1 MGKKKIMVAFGTRPE
16 AIKMAPLVHQLLEEP
31 NQFDVLICVTGQ
43 HREMLDQVLKVF
55 EITPD
60 IDLNV
65 MRQNQDLFDVTS
77 SILLGMREVFAK
89 YQPDIVLVHGD
100 TTTTMAT
107 AIAAFYSGVQV
118 GHVEAGLRD
127 HSKERPEEKNRILTD
142 NLSDL
147 MFCPTPG
154 AYKNLQKESKN
165 INMGNF
171 YFTGDVMRDIFI
183 QSKDKFSCPEGVT
196 EKNQDFCLFTLHRQ
210 ENVDNK
216 ENLIQISKGINKLSK
231 KLTVYFPMH
240 PRTEK
245 MCKKFNVEFNCVPL
259 KPLNYFEFQWMIEHA
274 KLVITDS
281 GGVQKETFFHGKKSL
296 LIYSGKSG
304 WEELQN
310 IQAIVLVEAKE
321 NSIVTKAHKILENN
335 SIDISEIGNFFGD
348 GNAANKIVQIA
359 CSEL

>member
-1 MGKKKIMVAFGTRPE
+1 MRILSVIGTRPQL
-16 AIKMAPLVHQLLEEP
+16 IKASVITKAFLESGVEHSIINTNQHYDHELSDVFFQQLFPETINLKNLELKNLSEVNFISQCMHSLSNEFELLKP
-31 NQFDVLICVTGQ
+31 DLILC
-43 HREMLDQVLKVF
+43 
-55 EITPD
+55 
-60 IDLNV
+60 
-65 MRQNQDLFDVTS
+65 
-77 SILLGMREVFAK
+77 
-89 YQPDIVLVHGD
+89 YGD
-100 TTTTMAT
+100 TNSTVAAALT
-107 AIAAFYSGVQV
+107 ASKLNLKL

-154 AYKNLQKESKN
+154 AYKNLQMESKN

-183 QSKDKFSCPEGVT
+183 QSKDKFSCPKGVT

-216 ENLIQISKGINKLSK
+216 ENLIQISEGINKLSK
-231 KLTVYFPMH
+231 ELTVYFPMH

-310 IQAIVLVEAKE
+310 IKAIVLVEAKE

-335 SIDISEIGNFFGD
+335 SVDMSEIGNFFGD